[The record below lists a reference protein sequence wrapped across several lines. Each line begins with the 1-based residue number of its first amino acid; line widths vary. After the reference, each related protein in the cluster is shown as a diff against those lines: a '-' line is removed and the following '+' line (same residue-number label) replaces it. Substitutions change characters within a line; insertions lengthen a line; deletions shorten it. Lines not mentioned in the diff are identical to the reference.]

1 MEKIIVENMKSNKE
15 ITSNFSNK
23 ELEEFLKILCSNESD
38 TKRQENFI
46 KFIKGEDK

>member
-38 TKRQENFI
+38 TKRQEKFI
-46 KFIKGEDK
+46 KFIKGENE